1 MQSKFEKILRKFGSN
16 NDNLFSF
23 YKMKMYNYGK
33 YVSDLS
39 AFVLQDAFK
48 GVKTVSI
55 VQIWDKVF
63 SNGSS
68 KICGREPLKIF

>member
-1 MQSKFEKILRKFGSN
+1 
-16 NDNLFSF
+16 
-23 YKMKMYNYGK
+23 MKMYNYGK

-63 SNGSS
+63 NNGSS